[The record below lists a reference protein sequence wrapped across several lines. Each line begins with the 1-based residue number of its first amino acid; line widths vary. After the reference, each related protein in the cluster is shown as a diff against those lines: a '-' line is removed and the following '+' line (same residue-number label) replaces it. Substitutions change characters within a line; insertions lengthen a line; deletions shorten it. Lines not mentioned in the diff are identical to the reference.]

1 MYFGSVK
8 FFKHLILVVV
18 VILIALPTGL
28 AFRFYDSQAEL
39 RESRQKLYDEV
50 TRLHKEVTNGKRQ
63 LAEKETEL
71 AKQAEQLSAA
81 GAGDLSPDRKSVV

>member
-39 RESRQKLYDEV
+39 R
-50 TRLHKEVTNGKRQ
+50 
-63 LAEKETEL
+63 
-71 AKQAEQLSAA
+71 
-81 GAGDLSPDRKSVV
+81 